1 MPHLERVQPV
11 DNQQIFTL
19 SLKWCRNLISK
30 TNIST
35 MPPPFCATAPFRLSV
50 ASRSSKSY
58 RSGII
63 SSLSVQQGVEL
74 LI

>member
-1 MPHLERVQPV
+1 MPHLERVQSV

-35 MPPPFCATAPFRLSV
+35 TPHPFGPPTRPAIV
-50 ASRSSKSY
+50 ASHGTKSY
-58 RSGII
+58 CSGII

>member
-11 DNQQIFTL
+11 ENQQIFAL

-35 MPPPFCATAPFRLSV
+35 MPHPFVPPTRPAIV
-50 ASRSSKSY
+50 ASRSTKSY
-58 RSGII
+58 CSGII

>member
-35 MPPPFCATAPFRLSV
+35 MPHPFVPLTHPTNEWQV
-50 ASRSSKSY
+50 AAARAIARASFHHSASNRASSC
-58 RSGII
+58 
-63 SSLSVQQGVEL
+63 
-74 LI
+74 

>member
-35 MPPPFCATAPFRLSV
+35 MPHPFVPLTRPA
-50 ASRSSKSY
+50 
-58 RSGII
+58 
-63 SSLSVQQGVEL
+63 
-74 LI
+74 